1 MEWVSVT
8 DLKIGIIFLLLVGT
22 EMDNVMPRM
31 NVSLI
36 NETIEFVS
44 DELEVLRREIAVG
57 TDQANK
63 GDFSPRS
70 VADIAMAVLRERQS

>member
-1 MEWVSVT
+1 
-8 DLKIGIIFLLLVGT
+8 
-22 EMDNVMPRM
+22 MDNVMPRM